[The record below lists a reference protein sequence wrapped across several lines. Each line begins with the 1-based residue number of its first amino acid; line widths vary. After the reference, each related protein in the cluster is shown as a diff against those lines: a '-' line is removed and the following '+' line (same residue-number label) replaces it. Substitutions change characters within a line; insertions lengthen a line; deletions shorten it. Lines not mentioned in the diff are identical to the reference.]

1 MLNMELMKEKYNRLN
16 EKDGRSDGPMNWKP
30 QHGDQDVRIV
40 PTEDGDPFKEFWVH
54 YRIGNSRPFLCPKKN
69 SGENCPVCNFAWEL
83 YNEGDTKTAKEL
95 LPTQRF
101 ASPVVVRGETN
112 EVKVWSYSKRIY
124 EELLSY
130 VMNPEYGNVT
140 DVSEGVDFTLTYD
153 AEAAKNR
160 QLASRIT
167 PRRTSS
173 PLDPEDSVIKSILAS
188 VPDLSE
194 KFQKVTSE
202 EVVDIFEAFIN
213 GSSTTQTSNKAASPA
228 SSETEVDTAFKELG
242 LG

>member
-1 MLNMELMKEKYNRLN
+1 MINMDLMKEKFNRLN
-16 EKDGRSDGPMNWKP
+16 DKDNRADGPMNWKP
-30 QHGDQDVRIV
+30 QHGDQDIRIV
-40 PTEDGDPFKEFWVH
+40 PTEDGDPFREFWVH
-54 YRIGNSRPFLCPKKN
+54 YRIGSNRPFLCPKKN
-69 SGENCPVCNFAWEL
+69 SGEDCPVCNFAWEL

-130 VMNPEYGNVT
+130 VMNPEYGDVT
-140 DVSEGVDFTLTYD
+140 DVGGGVDFTLTYD

-160 QLASRIT
+160 QLATRIT

-173 PLDPEDSVIKSILAS
+173 PLDSEDSVVKSILSS

-194 KFQKVTSE
+194 KFEKVSSE
-202 EVVDIFEAFIN
+202 GVRNIFEVFIN
-213 GSSTTQTSNKAASPA
+213 GSSASQQSSNGPSST

-242 LG
+242 LS